1 MTLEAQTAPAAAD
14 TGPLTIDQA
23 ADIIAAKSAPAP
35 EPKKRAKAPA
45 AAVESD
51 DQVDLPDDPERTERV
66 DALVEEV
73 DELIPDSEAAP
84 QAADDG
90 EEAPETDTL
99 DAEQEQATD
108 PATPKLE
115 APARWDAEAKEVF
128 ATLPPKAQ
136 ATILAREKLQQAEV
150 TKAQQKS
157 AEAVKAVETRI
168 QHLNTLATQIGE
180 NYVEPGQAAMK
191 AWHDWFAS
199 PEAQELAQA
208 DPGAFLSER
217 MRYEKEGRELQAA
230 IKAKSDAEQTAF
242 VEYAKEQAKL
252 IPELVPELADET
264 EGPKLKSELFSYLR
278 AEGFEADRLRGI
290 SAKEVQIGFKAK
302 KLDDLNARFA
312 KDGGIDAL
320 VRDAEKYRKS
330 MALLNKAP
338 PPKPKPQAGP
348 SAPATGQGQRLSSSE
363 ARLKTLSTKP
373 SLSADEHTELMMLK
387 AKSRK

>member
-1 MTLEAQTAPAAAD
+1 MTLDVATAPAPAAD

-23 ADIIAAKSAPAP
+23 VERQIAR
-35 EPKKRAKAPA
+35 RAKPA
-45 AAVESD
+45 EETPEDVETIVS
-51 DQVDLPDDPERTERV
+51 PE
-66 DALVEEV
+66 DAGETVGAT
-73 DELIPDSEAAP
+73 DEDSEAAP

-191 AWHDWFAS
+191 AWQDWFAS
-199 PEAQELAQA
+199 DAAKELART
-208 DPGAFLSER
+208 DPGAFLEER
-217 MRYEKEGRELQAA
+217 MRYEQEGRELQQAV
-230 IKAKSDAEQTAF
+230 KAKQDAENAAF
-242 VEYAKEQAKL
+242 VEYAKEQAAL

-264 EGPKLKSELFSYLR
+264 EGPKRKSELFSYLR
-278 AEGFEADRLRGI
+278 ETGFEPDRIRGI
-290 SAKEVQIGFKAK
+290 SALETKLAWESMQFRKLPKDLSERLKKA
-302 KLDDLNARFA
+302 DLYDKSLARA
-312 KDGGIDAL
+312 K
-320 VRDAEKYRKS
+320 S
-330 MALLNKAP
+330 AP
-338 PPKPKPQAGP
+338 PPQKPKAGP
-348 SAPATGQGQRLSSSE
+348 TAPATGQGNQPSSLE
-363 ARLKTLSTKP
+363 AEYRKLTGMK
-373 SLSADEHTELMMLK
+373 SLSLDQATRKAEL
-387 AKSRK
+387 RKQLGK